1 LLTPEELRRPFPFTT
16 LAVVVAFVDLALFSW
31 AWLIDGK
38 AVGVALIAVP
48 LLVLLSTPIFVR
60 ASRESE
66 GFDLGGLLA
75 LGLLL
80 RFAASYYRYLHAAD
94 GGIYHNFGSQLAVG
108 YRHLDFG
115 ADPGAP
121 VPGTG
126 GMRIITGVV
135 EVFTNGNMFA
145 TFLVFSWLSFFG
157 CYLFYKAF
165 RLALP
170 DCDIRR
176 YAILVMLWPT
186 LLYWPSSIGK
196 DCWLILSLGIA
207 SLGAAKVFVRR
218 PGGYTLLLVGTVLG
232 SFVRPHVSML
242 LAVAFAVGLLIG
254 RRANRPGVFTPAV
267 VAKLAGLVVV
277 LALGAYLA
285 TRTATLLNA
294 QDINSTVEA
303 ALSQNAAR
311 TAQGGSFFH
320 AADPQNPVGYVQA
333 AVTVLLRPFPYEA
346 HGMESLA
353 TSLESLGLLVLIV
366 VSWKRLRSIPRRVR
380 PEPYVALAGAFIL
393 MFFFAFGTIGNFGL
407 LARERSMMMP
417 YVFVLLALT
426 ALAPRVKQVRGAAS
440 APTRTPVQPRLPSR
454 RAR

>member
-1 LLTPEELRRPFPFTT
+1 
-16 LAVVVAFVDLALFSW
+16 
-31 AWLIDGK
+31 
-38 AVGVALIAVP
+38 
-48 LLVLLSTPIFVR
+48 
-60 ASRESE
+60 
-66 GFDLGGLLA
+66 
-75 LGLLL
+75 
-80 RFAASYYRYLHAAD
+80 
-94 GGIYHNFGSQLAVG
+94 
-108 YRHLDFG
+108 
-115 ADPGAP
+115 
-121 VPGTG
+121 
-126 GMRIITGVV
+126 VV

-170 DCDIRR
+170 DCDLRR
-176 YAILVMLWPT
+176 YVILVMLWPT

-196 DCWLILSLGIA
+196 DCWLIVSLGIA

-254 RRANRPGVFTPAV
+254 RRADRPGAATPAV
-267 VAKLAGLVVV
+267 VAKMAGLVVV

-285 TRTATLLNA
+285 TKTADLLNA
-294 QDINSTVEA
+294 QDINSTVDA
-303 ALSQNAAR
+303 ALSQNATR
-311 TAQGGSFFH
+311 TAQGGSYFE
-320 AADPQNPVGYVQA
+320 AANPQSPIGYVQA
-333 AVTVLLRPFPYEA
+333 AVTVLLRPFPFEA
-346 HGMESLA
+346 HGLESLA

-366 VSWKRLRSIPRRVR
+366 VSWKRLQSIPRRIR
-380 PEPYVALAGAFIL
+380 AEPYVAVAIAFIL

-407 LARERSMMMP
+407 LSRERSMMMP

-426 ALAPRVKQVRGAAS
+426 ALAPRERQARGVAAAAS
-440 APTRTPVQPRLPSR
+440 RAPVQPRFPTR